1 MKYDTL
7 APKFGPLFHCIVMII
22 DIVVAHRLKLEG
34 DVKSV
39 EVVDVYW
46 LGTVAFIM
54 SVLWF
59 LAEQYDGYLR
69 RLEARNNDEIKDDKI
84 KESSIATR
92 VANVAYSWWPW
103 REAGQ
108 RGTAVKRDVERTAG
122 KRKERKR
129 DKRGKKDP
137 RSPSPA

>member
-1 MKYDTL
+1 MSTFGRVSCVGARKALDTDL
-7 APKFGPLFHCIVMII
+7 P
-22 DIVVAHRLKLEG
+22 DR
-34 DVKSV
+34 
-39 EVVDVYW
+39 
-46 LGTVAFIM
+46 GTVAFIM